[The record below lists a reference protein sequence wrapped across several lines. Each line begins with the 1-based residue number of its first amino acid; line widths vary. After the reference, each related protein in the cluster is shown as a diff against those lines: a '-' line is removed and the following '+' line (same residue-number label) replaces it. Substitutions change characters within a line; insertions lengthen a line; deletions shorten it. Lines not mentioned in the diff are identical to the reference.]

1 MENTK
6 IEKNEVSGLEK
17 IEQTF
22 HLRKEPWFLFGIF
35 SILAILI
42 FTVVVLLVISNNR
55 IQIDDSQILASTIDI
70 GSKSGGALQEVYVKI
85 GDVVGANTV
94 LARVGTELLK
104 TNSEAEVIKIND
116 TIGEIFNPGAAVVGV
131 INPSDLRVVGKL
143 EEDKGL
149 KDVRI
154 GQKAI
159 FTVDAFG
166 SKEFE
171 GVVDEISPT
180 AHNSDVVFSISDK
193 RAENSFDIKV
203 RFDVS
208 KYPELKNGMSAKI
221 TIFKS

>member
-70 GSKSGGALQEVYVKI
+70 SSKSGGALQEVYVKI

>member
-6 IEKNEVSGLEK
+6 VQEISGLEK
-17 IEQTF
+17 IEQAF

-35 SILAILI
+35 SIIAILI
-42 FTVVVLLVISNNR
+42 FTAVIFLVISSNR

-70 GSKSGGALQEVYVKI
+70 SSKSGGSLQEVYVKA
-85 GDVVGANTV
+85 GDLVGPNTV

-104 TNSEAEVIKIND
+104 TNSEAEVIKINN
-116 TIGEIFNPGAAVVGV
+116 TIGEIFNPGVAVVSI
-131 INPSDLRVVGKL
+131 INPADLRVVGKL

-171 GVVDEISPT
+171 GIVDEISPT
-180 AHNSDVVFSISDK
+180 SHNSDVVFSISDK
-193 RAENSFDIKV
+193 RAQSSFDIKV
-203 RFDVS
+203 RFDVN
-208 KYPELKNGMSAKI
+208 KYPELKNGMSAKMWI
-221 TIFKS
+221 KI